1 MFRCM
6 VGLRRTC
13 PQSKRFPSM
22 KRGQNVDGRWK
33 NELPSMKTRDFMD
46 GMAPAGLR
54 RSAVAL
60 LRKLML
66 DLVEPDPAFFVTD
79 LFDHVEAY
87 PADVV
92 DADLVEC
99 AFDQ

>member
-1 MFRCM
+1 MPTAITAA
-6 VGLRRTC
+6 VHEKG
-13 PQSKRFPSM
+13 P
-22 KRGQNVDGRWK
+22 KRGREVE

-46 GMAPAGLR
+46 GTAPAGLR

-66 DLVEPDPAFFVTD
+66 DLIKPDPAFFVSD
-79 LFDHVEAY
+79 LFDHVQAD